1 MTTTAHQAARAEML
15 RILTARIERVSAT
28 PATTGQVIRVGQHLY
43 LHADGYLAGIEVAEI
58 HRSASMAEHIAS
70 RTMNGLGER
79 GHVVQHADALRDELE
94 HLTAMRDQIA
104 GMEAA

>member
-15 RILTARIERVSAT
+15 RILSARIERVSAT

-58 HRSASMAEHIAS
+58 HHSAGMAEHVAS
-70 RTMNGLGER
+70 RTMNGLGDR
-79 GHVVQHADALRDELE
+79 GQVVQHATALHDELE
-94 HLTAMRDQIA
+94 HLTAMVAQIE
-104 GMEAA
+104 GAAA